1 MEIINK
7 VVFEKSEIEKI
18 KILIKN
24 AIYKAKAINDA
35 VYWED
40 VENKTY
46 EVNKCLNEIWNM
58 LGG

>member
-7 VVFEKSEIEKI
+7 IVFEKSEIEKI
-18 KILIKN
+18 KILIAS
-24 AIYKAKAINDA
+24 AIREAKAINDA

-46 EVNKCLNEIWNM
+46 NLNKYLDKAWNM

>member
-7 VVFEKSEIEKI
+7 IVFEPHEIDKI
-18 KILIKN
+18 KILI
-24 AIYKAKAINDA
+24 ASAMREAKAINDT

-40 VENKTY
+40 VENKIY
-46 EVNKCLNEIWNM
+46 NVNKYLDKAWNM